1 MSILDIFIVIILL
14 CFLLVGFRFGFIKAI
29 GALVGIIIGTFL
41 ATLYYDVLANFSLSL
56 FLGNL
61 KIAKI
66 VSFIFILILTSN
78 LIGFIFYIIN
88 KIFNIIA
95 IIPFLKTFNRLLG
108 GIFSL
113 IEGALVLGIILYLF
127 GNYFQQFL
135 TNSSLAPILIKIAGI
150 LISFL
155 PEELKCIGI
164 GCILV

>member
-1 MSILDIFIVIILL
+1 MPILDIFIIIILL
-14 CFLLVGFRFGFIKAI
+14 CFLVAGFRFGFIQAI
-29 GALVGIIIGTFL
+29 GALIGLIVGTFL
-41 ATLYYDVLANFSLSL
+41 AMLYYDTLANFSLSL

-66 VSFIFILILTSN
+66 VCFIFILILTSQI
-78 LIGFIFYIIN
+78 IGFIFYIIN

-113 IEGALVLGIILYLF
+113 IEGILILGVILYLF
-127 GNYFQQFL
+127 GNHFQQFL
-135 TNSSLAPILIKIAGI
+135 INSSLASILIKIAGI

-155 PEELKCIGI
+155 PKELQCIGVS
-164 GCILV
+164 CLLV